1 MASLQIPFVDI
12 LDDDDE
18 DDPLAFPAAFASP
31 PSSRKRSHG
40 SAAST
45 SQSGFLEAFSP
56 SPPVQKRLLLAVGDP
71 ILLDDT
77 PSPPKRWPSSAPEL
91 PVLVVDDDDDDPSAP
106 GGVVTVTPDSVLDR
120 AAFSQT
126 PEAAVPSSASLGTVV
141 AETPGF
147 SSPRSAGPPAARG
160 LSSAAPAQNLY
171 GLVREPK
178 HIDLKEL
185 HRSVKLCKQAYC
197 FLLTHQLLRL
207 EPCQRYVLVGLSLR

>member
-1 MASLQIPFVDI
+1 MPYPAKPLKIQNQNSRPSPATGETPNRAAHGVPP
-12 LDDDDE
+12 
-18 DDPLAFPAAFASP
+18 DPLRRHPRRRRRRRPPRLPAAFASP

-56 SPPVQKRLLLAVGDP
+56 SPPVQKRQLLAAGDP

-91 PVLVVDDDDDDPSAP
+91 PVLVVDDDDDPSAP

-171 GLVREPK
+171 G
-178 HIDLKEL
+178 
-185 HRSVKLCKQAYC
+185 KLSSPVAAFC
-197 FLLTHQLLRL
+197 FNHQ
-207 EPCQRYVLVGLSLR
+207 ECATSLD